1 MNRLSWLRTAFAYR
15 FRTFFAWLPLA
26 LFATI
31 FPCAAKAS
39 TVFYT
44 LTGVTVDG
52 LSITGGFTLDST
64 ASEPTA
70 WDISVPADVA
80 LGTPAEQFATGGYND
95 SNAGNSGTG
104 KALFFCNGV
113 VCLTITFQNP
123 FPDPPGFVSVDPLAP
138 GAPPQSDVCTLPGA
152 IGPSFYNAGAPGSG
166 GCTSPESRQST
177 VIGGEAQVAPEPASL
192 YTLMGGF
199 AILGAAGG
207 WRRRAARK

>member
-1 MNRLSWLRTAFAYR
+1 MIPRPFAYS
-15 FRTFFAWLPLA
+15 FRTFFAWLPLS

-39 TVFYT
+39 SVSYT

-104 KALFFCNGV
+104 KSLFFCNGA

-123 FPDPPGFVSVDPLAP
+123 FPDPPAFVSVDPLAAS
-138 GAPPQSDVCTLPGA
+138 GGPPQSDVCALPGQ
-152 IGPSFYNAGAPGSG
+152 IGPSFYNAGLEGSG
-166 GCTSPESRQST
+166 GCTDPQSRQST
-177 VIGGEAQVAPEPASL
+177 VIGGEATAVPEPGAL
-192 YTLMGGF
+192 WLCGAGVLALMWR
-199 AILGAAGG
+199 ARAL
-207 WRRRAARK
+207 RRRARP